1 MQKQRRLFLQRK
13 YPLLD
18 QYINLFGELKTFIP
32 WVSFIAGLGG
42 SLHCVG
48 MCGGL
53 VTATCEKSSDIFRYQ
68 LGRLLGYLFLGV
80 FAGHLG
86 SLLNM
91 EKIPPQ
97 IALLPS
103 LSIGLLFI
111 FWGVQNLKGRRAE
124 IPTPKFFRDV
134 YSLLW
139 VSLVRNNKT
148 FTKSFFTGLISILLP
163 CGLLYGIVIGTVA
176 FQDTIQA
183 LLSMAFFW
191 LGTVP
196 SMVAAPGVTQKLLGP
211 LKKALPKTYAIS
223 LILIGLLTISMR
235 ATKIQF
241 QMDNA
246 TFSERTEKKS
256 NDICH

>member
-1 MQKQRRLFLQRK
+1 M
-13 YPLLD
+13 LD

-68 LGRLLGYLFLGV
+68 IGRLFGYLFLGF

-111 FWGVQNLKGRRAE
+111 YWGAQNFKGRRAE
-124 IPTPKFFRDV
+124 IPTPKFLREV
-134 YSLLW
+134 YTVLW
-139 VSLVRNNKT
+139 VNLVRNNTT

-176 FQDTIQA
+176 FQDKTQA

-191 LGTVP
+191 IGTVP
-196 SMVAAPGVTQKLLGP
+196 SMVAAPGVIQKVLIP
-211 LKKALPKTYAIS
+211 IKKALPKTYAIS

-235 ATKIQF
+235 ATRIQF
-241 QMDNA
+241 QMEE
-246 TFSERTEKKS
+246 TKVSESAKKS
-256 NDICH
+256 SSDICH